1 MVYIIRPRFDP
12 HLEAAGGA
20 VSYSI
25 SLGTYRGRD
34 CRLGISTAEAWGNH
48 GGIYPMLQRGQEPML
63 LNLYFREGGGRV
75 GILGTTKSDQ
85 GSGFPIGV
93 QFFGAL
99 GAKVN
104 NI

>member
-1 MVYIIRPRFDP
+1 
-12 HLEAAGGA
+12 
-20 VSYSI
+20 
-25 SLGTYRGRD
+25 
-34 CRLGISTAEAWGNH
+34 
-48 GGIYPMLQRGQEPML
+48 ML

-75 GILGTTKSDQ
+75 GILKTAKADQ

>member
-1 MVYIIRPRFDP
+1 M
-12 HLEAAGGA
+12 
-20 VSYSI
+20 
-25 SLGTYRGRD
+25 
-34 CRLGISTAEAWGNH
+34 AEAWGNC
-48 GGIYPMLQRGQEPML
+48 GGIHPTLQRGEELML
-63 LNLYFREGGGRV
+63 LDPYFREGGGRV
-75 GILGTTKSDQ
+75 GILGITKADQ